1 MGDFSVE
8 RALGAG
14 FSVIK
19 RRPLALLA
27 WAAAY
32 FVVGLLPTSFV
43 WAKTMPALL
52 AQAAQPAADPQA
64 IAALSG
70 MSGWTPVLWLLGL
83 VVASVLYGAVYR
95 AVLEPED
102 DKYFYLRLS
111 SRELWLG
118 LTMLALVV
126 VFCIGLGILVVA
138 LTIVARTAPGI
149 VSFVAIIAAIV
160 GVIWLVLRMSL
171 STPMAFAERRFIFAD
186 AWQLTERHALKLFGV
201 AVALVVI
208 IIMMEL
214 VILVPIG
221 LAFGLSG
228 AWRQVMNADPAHFIA
243 QGGPWLLLGGVLLS
257 LFAALL
263 YAVIAAPWA
272 SIYQQVTAGGLPP
285 RAED

>member
-14 FSVIK
+14 FSLIK

-27 WAAAY
+27 WAATY
-32 FVVGLLPTSFV
+32 FVVGLLPTSFL
-43 WAKTMPALL
+43 WAKLMPAIL
-52 AQAAQPAADPQA
+52 AQAAQRAADPQA
-64 IAALSG
+64 LAAFG
-70 MSGWTPVLWLLGL
+70 GISGWTPVLWLLS
-83 VVASVLYGAVYR
+83 VVLASVLYGAVYR

-102 DKYFYLRLS
+102 DKYLYLRLS
-111 SRELWLG
+111 ARELWLG
-118 LTMLALVV
+118 LTLLALLV
-126 VFCIGLGILVVA
+126 VFCVGLVILGVA
-138 LTIVARTAPGI
+138 LTVVARTAPGI
-149 VSFVAIIAAIV
+149 VSFVAVIAAIV
-160 GVIWLVLRMSL
+160 GVVWLVLRTSL
-171 STPMAFAERRFIFAD
+171 TTPMAFAERRFVFAD
-186 AWQLTERHALKLFGV
+186 AWHLTQGHALKLFGV
-201 AVALVVI
+201 SVALVVI